1 MTNSETDDFVEK
13 VRERSDIYSVVSR
26 YVPLTFKGG
35 RYWACCPFHG
45 EKTPSF
51 TVTPDKGLFYCFGCH
66 VGGNVF
72 KFISMIENISYFE
85 AVKLQAERLGIEIP
99 SRKKTSA
106 ELERE
111 REEKNFFKINELARD
126 FYHKILTTTTE
137 GEAGRKYLNARG
149 ITGGTIENF
158 KLGFA
163 PNSWNRLTN
172 EFLKQGFTSEQL
184 ISVGLAS
191 KQKQGEKI
199 FDRMRGRIIIPITNL
214 SGRVVGFGGRILN
227 SDSEKDS
234 PKYLNTPETKIFN
247 KGHLLF
253 GLDRASKSILSE
265 KFSIIVEGYMDA
277 ISLASAGV
285 ENVVATL
292 GTAFTEEH
300 AKLLTRY
307 SRKIIFCYDSDEAGQ
322 RATVRALPIVSAAG
336 ANVSVV
342 VIPDGK
348 DPDEF
353 IRRHG
358 KEKFDALVKKSLP
371 LFDYRL
377 QYILK
382 HQEHSSIGG
391 KIDALRQILPVA
403 VNLGDSTRQS
413 EYRKKISAALFL
425 DENIVIEE
433 WQKFSSTSKN
443 KPTEQKFSR
452 QVQRVRRPSKED
464 LKFNEACEIILRT
477 AWQEN
482 DLLSF
487 ALSLVPR
494 KTFSELHQEII
505 AYLEKCL
512 DEDRRPDDISAA
524 NELSE
529 RANAEL
535 SKILLVSAED
545 PRGRSL
551 DAFEDSIRTAQK
563 ILMKKDYDDK
573 LQKAVKLVTDG
584 NPYADAMR
592 ETVKIKTEMDK
603 LQ

>member
-111 REEKNFFKINELARD
+111 REEKIFFKINELARD

-234 PKYLNTPETKIFN
+234 PKYLNTPETKVFN

>member
-111 REEKNFFKINELARD
+111 REEKIFFKINELARD

-403 VNLGDSTRQS
+403 VTLGDSTRQS